1 MRPREEVIM
10 VDEVREVGT
19 GGVSAENRVRKTGR
33 LWIRKVK
40 TRAAAV
46 WVEMKAFLITLGL
59 SSLSSECLLNCVVC
73 NQKRTTA

>member
-1 MRPREEVIM
+1 MRPREEVMM

-19 GGVSAENRVRKTGR
+19 GGVNAENRVRKTGR

-59 SSLSSECLLNCVVC
+59 SSLSS
-73 NQKRTTA
+73 AY